1 MRASQ
6 STSLK
11 VGGSLDGVN
20 VIDKIESLL
29 KNKMLRAESLAVSTA
44 VEKETCYR
52 AGRVAEIS
60 TTYDRFSV
68 YYLLPIKDCR
78 EKMRSPAEI

>member
-1 MRASQ
+1 
-6 STSLK
+6 
-11 VGGSLDGVN
+11 
-20 VIDKIESLL
+20 
-29 KNKMLRAESLAVSTA
+29 MLRAESLAVSTA